1 MMELWDAYDRE
12 GRPLGVDL
20 VRGEPI
26 PSGMYHRICEVVVR
40 HADGRFLLMRRD
52 PDKDIQPGRWELTA
66 GGSALKGE
74 DALICI
80 RRELFEETGL
90 RCDRFTEVFTLPRD
104 DSGSLFTLF
113 FARTDCDPASV
124 RMQAGETVDY
134 RWIDRAELEDML
146 DAPDVVTHLRRDF
159 EACVAM
165 GLID

>member
-1 MMELWDAYDRE
+1 MPKQISAGFILFEPESGTILATHPT
-12 GRPLGVDL
+12 GRPLG
-20 VRGEPI
+20 
-26 PSGMYHRICEVVVR
+26 
-40 HADGRFLLMRRD
+40 MR
-52 PDKDIQPGRWELTA
+52 LA
-66 GGSALKGE
+66 GGGHMTSYDIPKGHIE
-74 DALICI
+74 EGETAIQAAK
-80 RRELFEETGL
+80 RELFEETGL
-90 RCDRFTEVFTLPRD
+90 RCGEFTEVFTRARD

-124 RMQAGETVDY
+124 RMQEGETVDY